1 MSKQNTQT
9 LKEQRIAFSKKRFL
23 AMHLAGGIIWTI
35 IGIVWT
41 IRGIIGATIPPVW
54 QKTGRY
60 GLVVAAFFLGHGTR

>member
-23 AMHLAGGIIWTI
+23 AMPLAGN
-35 IGIVWT
+35 IVWT
-41 IRGIIGATIPPVW
+41 IRGIIGATMPPVW